1 MDQIEE
7 PRNARSRRTRASLL
21 DAARGLIETEGFAA
35 LTMAAVAER
44 AGVTRRS
51 VYLHFASRAEL
62 VTALFD
68 HVNATEGL
76 ADSVGRV
83 WDSPDARTALV
94 EWAGHIA
101 RYHPR
106 VAAIY
111 RANDIVRGGDPD
123 AELLWERILADW
135 LAGCR
140 RLARWLDREEQL
152 SPAWTVRT
160 ATDMLFAL
168 MSFDMLERLTE
179 QRSWTPQMLT
189 RQYTQLLS
197 GTFLR

>member
-1 MDQIEE
+1 MNQIEQ
-7 PRNARSRRTRASLL
+7 PRNARSRRTRIALL
-21 DAARGLIETEGFAA
+21 DAARAVIETDGFAA
-35 LTMAAVAER
+35 LTMAEVAGR

-68 HVNATEGL
+68 HVNTSEGL
-76 ADSVGRV
+76 AESVTPV
-83 WDSPDARTALV
+83 WNSPDARTALA
-94 EWAGHIA
+94 EWAGHIT

-123 AELLWERILADW
+123 AELLWQKILADW

-140 RLARWLDREEQL
+140 RLARWLHREGQL
-152 SPAWTVRT
+152 SPTWPVRT
-160 ATDMLFAL
+160 AADMLFAL
-168 MSFDMLERLTE
+168 MSFDMLERLIE
-179 QRSWTPQMLT
+179 QRSWTPEMLT
-189 RQYTQLLS
+189 RQYTELLRA
-197 GTFLR
+197 TFLN